1 MNIFK
6 LFNLAR
12 AKFILIIFI
21 IFIKEVGLLVHIFSY
36 KFVIEFFAEEKPTL
50 NLGLTLVMLIAPLGI
65 FILFS
70 FLKGWIFSLLE
81 MDIRNKLSDIIIKKI
96 QNSSYFDL
104 KFNRNSMISWFNYD
118 LRLALEI
125 IGNFLNIVTPLIS
138 IFGAISLMI
147 ILSLNWS
154 WILILSTMILS
165 LVLLLFQQKINKF
178 ASGPVMNLSR
188 NSEIF
193 SQHNLGLLNSFKS
206 FYFHNKIEKFKQ
218 LFYTS
223 YKNFSEKQIKE
234 YKKVTKLNVWLNVL
248 FSISVAFIIMEISVL
263 TFYNFYSLTVFLSLL
278 LYSNRLHSDIG
289 GIVLALFSYKQSSF
303 LFDKIVEDN
312 NLPVQ
317 KIMIEEPID
326 SIEFQNVSFKFED
339 KTIVDNF
346 NFVFEKNKKY
356 LISAPNGA
364 GKSTLIKIISGV
376 YDTYEGKILINN
388 NYEQKELH
396 QKYLRDQIGL
406 IDNQNL
412 IFNTSLKNNI
422 TLFAENPDYQK
433 LNSIL
438 TSLEIDFD
446 LEAQIS
452 SNNLSEGQKQ
462 KIVFARLQ
470 YSPIKFWLIDEAFDN
485 IQKDYSNILLGQ
497 LLKNPEFTIIFVS
510 HHISDLQKLG
520 FDEIINLEK
529 NNHEKNS

>member
-234 YKKVTKLNVWLNVL
+234 YKK
-248 FSISVAFIIMEISVL
+248 
-263 TFYNFYSLTVFLSLL
+263 
-278 LYSNRLHSDIG
+278 
-289 GIVLALFSYKQSSF
+289 
-303 LFDKIVEDN
+303 
-312 NLPVQ
+312 
-317 KIMIEEPID
+317 
-326 SIEFQNVSFKFED
+326 
-339 KTIVDNF
+339 
-346 NFVFEKNKKY
+346 
-356 LISAPNGA
+356 
-364 GKSTLIKIISGV
+364 GV
-376 YDTYEGKILINN
+376 C
-388 NYEQKELH
+388 
-396 QKYLRDQIGL
+396 
-406 IDNQNL
+406 
-412 IFNTSLKNNI
+412 S
-422 TLFAENPDYQK
+422 
-433 LNSIL
+433 
-438 TSLEIDFD
+438 
-446 LEAQIS
+446 
-452 SNNLSEGQKQ
+452 
-462 KIVFARLQ
+462 
-470 YSPIKFWLIDEAFDN
+470 
-485 IQKDYSNILLGQ
+485 
-497 LLKNPEFTIIFVS
+497 
-510 HHISDLQKLG
+510 
-520 FDEIINLEK
+520 
-529 NNHEKNS
+529 